1 MESVFYNRVPSRNV
15 ICTFKTSLRSR
26 GRPHGDQG
34 FIRFCSSPYKHSN
47 NRRKPKRSNTVIKYQ
62 VTSSPTMGFIRIKR
76 GLPPSW
82 SWPCAS
88 ILHRYRCAWI
98 LTSWPSR
105 SRLWGDQIQND
116 CSPFLAETDNLLSNT
131 LPAAKDHQRP
141 MRSSWGVWH
150 WKSAQSIINANW
162 CTWYQFCDSVGPLA
176 SLSFWILSFRLTEL
190 HLFISDVF
198 AMNLL

>member
-1 MESVFYNRVPSRNV
+1 MESVFDNRAPGRKCHLYIQNIAPQHGPPTWGSK
-15 ICTFKTSLRSR
+15 ICPILF
-26 GRPHGDQG
+26 
-34 FIRFCSSPYKHSN
+34 FPYKNSKKG
-47 NRRKPKRSNTVIKYQ
+47 RKPKRSNTAVKYQ
-62 VTSSPTMGFIRIKR
+62 VTSSPTMGFIRIKT

-88 ILHRYRCAWI
+88 ILHRYRCGWI
-98 LTSWPSR
+98 LAKSLP
-105 SRLWGDQIQND
+105 LWGDQIQND

-131 LPAAKDHQRP
+131 LPASKDHQRP

-150 WKSAQSIINANW
+150 WKSVQLIINVNW
-162 CTWYQFCDSVGPLA
+162 CAWYQFCDSVGPLA
-176 SLSFWILSFRLTEL
+176 SLGFWILSFRLTEL